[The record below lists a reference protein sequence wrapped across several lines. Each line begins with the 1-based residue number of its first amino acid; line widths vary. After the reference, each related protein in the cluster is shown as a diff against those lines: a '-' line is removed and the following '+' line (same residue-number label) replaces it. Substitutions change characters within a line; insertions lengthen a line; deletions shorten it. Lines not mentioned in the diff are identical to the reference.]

1 MGLLMK
7 KFVLAALFSFI
18 CIFPVSAFGQSY
30 LKSFQKCTLKTPS
43 GIKTT
48 FSCRW
53 MWNGIT
59 GGTIF
64 VDNYDT
70 DARYMVGSGP
80 TDWHSTTMIG
90 VDSKACIKSR
100 RGAIVCLVNVK
111 QR

>member
-1 MGLLMK
+1 MVIMMRKLA
-7 KFVLAALFSFI
+7 LAALLGFI
-18 CIFPVSAFGQSY
+18 GILSPNVYSQSY

-43 GIKTT
+43 GVRTH

-70 DARYMVGSGP
+70 DARYIVGSGP
-80 TDWHSTTMIG
+80 ADWHSTTMIG

-100 RGAIVCLVNVK
+100 RGAVVCLVNVK